1 MGNRKQGLRLDIAT
15 QLGYNAECEQPCVD
29 LRTSRK
35 VAADMTLQTVS
46 CPQCDGP
53 MSLADEQRHI
63 ECAHCGSKFVA
74 DWTDS
79 RSVDLTLFESVLARS
94 LDEVSVQATQQR
106 LTELEDQIPQA
117 QRDVQA
123 RHEQLDEAKTAY
135 EARRVA
141 VQKVIAPPQ
150 NWTYFLGLMTFVAWF
165 LVWFVLQSVEWYVF
179 LALSVLLIP
188 VTWVFY
194 RSWRNADLWA
204 QDELHLV
211 RLALEEADSE
221 LSEAYARLEDHMLE
235 RELRQ
240 RVVANYELLRA
251 SESQGRE
258 NSVA

>member
-1 MGNRKQGLRLDIAT
+1 
-15 QLGYNAECEQPCVD
+15 
-29 LRTSRK
+29 
-35 VAADMTLQTVS
+35 MTLQTVS

-53 MSLADEQRHI
+53 MSLADEQRHS
-63 ECAHCGSKFVA
+63 ECAHCGSKFVV

-106 LTELEDQIPQA
+106 LTELEGQILQA

-123 RHEQLDEAKTAY
+123 RHEQLDEAKAVY
-135 EARRVA
+135 EARRVE

-150 NWTYFLGLMTFVAWF
+150 NWTYFLGLVAFVAWF
-165 LVWFVLQSVEWYVF
+165 LVWFVLQGVEWYVF

-188 VTWVFY
+188 ITWVFY
-194 RSWRNADLWA
+194 RSWRNAELWA
-204 QDELHLV
+204 QDELHAV
-211 RLALEEADSE
+211 KLALEEAEGE
-221 LSEAYARLEDHMLE
+221 LTETYVRLEDHILE

-258 NSVA
+258 KSVA

>member
-1 MGNRKQGLRLDIAT
+1 
-15 QLGYNAECEQPCVD
+15 
-29 LRTSRK
+29 
-35 VAADMTLQTVS
+35 MTLQTVS

-53 MSLADEQRHI
+53 MSLADEQRHS
-63 ECAHCGSKFVA
+63 ECAHCGSKFVV

-106 LTELEDQIPQA
+106 LTELKGQILQA
-117 QRDVQA
+117 QRGVQA
-123 RHEQLDEAKTAY
+123 RHEQLDEAKAVY
-135 EARRVA
+135 EARRVE

-150 NWTYFLGLMTFVAWF
+150 NWTYFLGLVAFVAWF
-165 LVWFVLQSVEWYVF
+165 LVWFVLQGVEWYVF

-188 VTWVFY
+188 ITWVFY
-194 RSWRNADLWA
+194 RSWRNAELWA
-204 QDELHLV
+204 QDELHAV
-211 RLALEEADSE
+211 KLALEEAEGE
-221 LSEAYARLEDHMLE
+221 LTETYVRLEDHILE

-258 NSVA
+258 KSVA

>member
-1 MGNRKQGLRLDIAT
+1 
-15 QLGYNAECEQPCVD
+15 
-29 LRTSRK
+29 
-35 VAADMTLQTVS
+35 MTLQTVS

-53 MSLADEQRHI
+53 MSLADEQRHS
-63 ECAHCGSKFVA
+63 ECAHCGSKFVV

-106 LTELEDQIPQA
+106 LTELEGQILQA
-117 QRDVQA
+117 QRGVQA
-123 RHEQLDEAKTAY
+123 RHEQLDEAKAVY
-135 EARRVA
+135 EARRVE

-150 NWTYFLGLMTFVAWF
+150 NWTYFLGLVAFVAWF
-165 LVWFVLQSVEWYVF
+165 LVWFVLQGVEWYVF

-188 VTWVFY
+188 ITWVFY
-194 RSWRNADLWA
+194 RSWRNAELWA
-204 QDELHLV
+204 QDELHAV
-211 RLALEEADSE
+211 KLALEEAEGE
-221 LSEAYARLEDHMLE
+221 LTETYVRLEDHILE

-258 NSVA
+258 KSVA